1 VLEKVKADGLKV
13 AVLPEYVIKP
23 AICEVPFKVKKTDL

>member
-1 VLEKVKADGLKV
+1 VLGESKADGLKV

-23 AICEVPFKVKKTDL
+23 AICEVPFKVKED